1 MDNQQEQEQQPLNNG
16 VQIKRKRYD
25 KDFIH
30 QVLGVYKSG
39 IYTSVAEC
47 AKAYCVPEKT
57 LHGWIY
63 KYDKTK
69 TPEVISEQQAEITRL
84 KKELS
89 RVKMENEIL
98 KKASIYF
105 ANQAR

>member
-1 MDNQQEQEQQPLNNG
+1 MNNEQEQQALNNE

-30 QVLGVYKSG
+30 QVLGVYRSG
-39 IYTSVAEC
+39 FYTSVVEC
-47 AKAYCVPEKT
+47 AKAYCISEKT

-63 KYDKTK
+63 KYEKIMP
-69 TPEVISEQQAEITRL
+69 PEVISEQQAEIARL

>member
-1 MDNQQEQEQQPLNNG
+1 MDKEHEQQPLNNG

-39 IYTSVAEC
+39 VYASVVEC
-47 AKAYCVPEKT
+47 AKAYCISEKT
-57 LHGWIY
+57 LHGWLC
-63 KYDKTK
+63 KYDKAR
-69 TPEVISEQQAEITRL
+69 TPDAVSEQQAEIARL

-89 RVKMENEIL
+89 RVKMENEI
-98 KKASIYF
+98 
-105 ANQAR
+105 